1 MGIITEP
8 MITTGD
14 FIKHFSKIF
23 PEAAGLQ
30 PWQITSALHQII
42 SEKILSLDES
52 FIGKNGIAIHKT
64 AVVESGAVLKAPVII
79 GVNCFV
85 AANAC
90 LRGGVYLG
98 ANVKIGMGCEIKNS
112 IIFNDSAVAHFNFIG
127 DSIIG
132 NNVNFEAG
140 SVIANHFNERADK
153 RITLFYN
160 GDTINTNAEKF
171 GALVGDNSK
180 IGANAV
186 LSPATVLKPNSIV
199 KRLQLIDQQK

>member
-1 MGIITEP
+1 

-14 FIKHFSKIF
+14 FIKNFSKIF

-79 GVNCFV
+79 GANCFV
-85 AANAC
+85 AANVC

>member
-1 MGIITEP
+1 

-14 FIKHFSKIF
+14 FIKHFSQIF

-42 SEKILSLDES
+42 SEKILSLDDS

-79 GVNCFV
+79 GANCFV
-85 AANAC
+85 AANVC